1 MRKTYIIHGVSVG
14 GCTRLSTR
22 RDKGAIRGEA
32 RLEPRVAR
40 AEGRLDLRIK
50 TGETAMRQSSSRQ
63 EQRLLVGL
71 LQHGLLHVRVTLLHR
86 LAVVLYVLPGMA
98 VVHGQLRLR

>member
-1 MRKTYIIHGVSVG
+1 MGAVLGVG
-14 GCTRLSTR
+14 
-22 RDKGAIRGEA
+22 

-40 AEGRLDLRIK
+40 GEGRLDLLIK

-71 LQHGLLHVRVTLLHR
+71 LHHRINHVRVTRLHR
-86 LAVVLYVLPGMA
+86 LAVAVDVLLAMA
-98 VVHGQLRLR
+98 VVIGLLRLR

>member
-14 GCTRLSTR
+14 GCTRLSRR
-22 RDKGAIRGEA
+22 RDKRAVLGEA

-40 AEGRLDLRIK
+40 GEGRLDLRIN

-71 LQHGLLHVRVTLLHR
+71 LQHGLIHMRVMLLEC
-86 LAVVLYVLPGMA
+86 LAVVVHVLLGMA

>member
-1 MRKTYIIHGVSVG
+1 MRKTYIIHGVSG
-14 GCTRLSTR
+14 GGRTRLSTR
-22 RDKGAIRGEA
+22 RGSVVLGEA

-40 AEGRLDLRIK
+40 GEGMLDLRIK

-71 LQHGLLHVRVTLLHR
+71 LQHGPLHVRVTLQIGRAHF
-86 LAVVLYVLPGMA
+86 
-98 VVHGQLRLR
+98 

>member
-1 MRKTYIIHGVSVG
+1 MRKTYIFVG
-14 GCTRLSTR
+14 GSTRLSRR
-22 RDKGAIRGEA
+22 RDKGAVLGEA

-40 AEGRLDLRIK
+40 GEGRLDLLIK

-71 LQHGLLHVRVTLLHR
+71 NLHGPLHVRVTLLHR
-86 LAVVLYVLPGMA
+86 LAVVLHVLLGMA
-98 VVHGQLRLR
+98 EVHGLLRLR

>member
-1 MRKTYIIHGVSVG
+1 MRKTYIIHGVSG
-14 GCTRLSTR
+14 GGRTRLSTR
-22 RDKGAIRGEA
+22 RGGVVLGEA

-40 AEGRLDLRIK
+40 GEGMLDLRIK
-50 TGETAMRQSSSRQ
+50 AWETAMRQSSSRQ

-71 LQHGLLHVRVTLLHR
+71 LILGEIHVRVTLTVL
-86 LAVVLYVLPGMA
+86 LVVLLHLLPCIA

>member
-14 GCTRLSTR
+14 GCTRLSRR
-22 RDKGAIRGEA
+22 RDKRAVLGKA

-71 LQHGLLHVRVTLLHR
+71 LQHGFLHVRVTLLHR
-86 LAVVLYVLPGMA
+86 LAVLLYVLGCMA